1 MSLGIDKRL
10 DVNIK
15 KVLEIHRKSTKQVD
29 SGWKAKYKA
38 G

>member
-1 MSLGIDKRL
+1 
-10 DVNIK
+10 VNIK

-38 G
+38 GWNV